1 MFARC
6 FLKAFVV
13 HDLLFTEK
21 YGAPHTSLLASTFLA
36 TQILGTRCAA
46 EAAFEQFLVNHPL
59 LDFSPETV
67 CAGSYARPI
76 DWYTK

>member
-13 HDLLFTEK
+13 HDLLFTETC
-21 YGAPHTSLLASTFLA
+21 GAPHSSLLASTFLL
-36 TQILGTRCAA
+36 TQLLGTRCAA
-46 EAAFEQFLVNHPL
+46 KAAFEQFPVNHPL
-59 LDFSPETV
+59 LNFSPETI
-67 CAGSYARPI
+67 CFGSYARPI